1 MSNVFAPNHNHNH
14 NHYHNHN
21 HNHNHNLTLNPYP
34 SLTDPALQKG
44 DLPNPNLAHP
54 SLTDPAL
61 QKGDLPNPYYDLYD
75 TYSQD
80 SRFQLGGL
88 R

>member
-34 SLTDPALQKG
+34 WEFQEMFPQKKEKLQGQTSKQQ
-44 DLPNPNLAHP
+44 P
-54 SLTDPAL
+54 TV
-61 QKGDLPNPYYDLYD
+61 
-75 TYSQD
+75 
-80 SRFQLGGL
+80 F
-88 R
+88 